1 MKTLQGLLLLAAGV
15 MISSSAIYTPA
26 SAQTPADV
34 LYCAKLVGMY
44 RTYVNNPEDPRP
56 TFQSPVASHE
66 TAIQNCRSGNT
77 AAGIPVL
84 EQVLRDNK
92 FTLPARG
99 DG

>member
-1 MKTLQGLLLLAAGV
+1 MKNMQRLLLLAAGV
-15 MISSSAIYTPA
+15 TLSSAA
-26 SAQTPADV
+26 SAQTPDDAR
-34 LYCAKLVGMY
+34 YCAKLVGLY
-44 RTYVNNPEDPRP
+44 RTYVNNPEDPKP

-66 TAIQNCRSGNT
+66 TAIANCKTGNT

-99 DG
+99 DS